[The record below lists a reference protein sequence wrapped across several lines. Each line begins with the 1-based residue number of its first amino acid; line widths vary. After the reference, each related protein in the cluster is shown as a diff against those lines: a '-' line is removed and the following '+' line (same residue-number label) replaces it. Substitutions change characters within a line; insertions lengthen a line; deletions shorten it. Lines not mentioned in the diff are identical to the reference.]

1 MSWDT
6 FLGGPFNIAEGG
18 LLLELVSRLTG
29 FKPKRVTIFSGDT
42 HVYENHLP
50 MVEEQLSRT
59 PLGPPQLD
67 INDRIPYFNT
77 ALTRFKDERGEE
89 LHDLDPLEFDKRAR
103 EHAVSVAIDWLSMVE
118 PTDFTLD
125 GYFHHPE
132 LKAPMAV

>member
-1 MSWDT
+1 ERPHMSWDT

-42 HVYENHLP
+42 HVFENHLP

-89 LHDLDPLEFDKRAR
+89 F
-103 EHAVSVAIDWLSMVE
+103 HAGWIFPSPRTEGTHGCLIKENIMVVIAS
-118 PTDFTLD
+118 
-125 GYFHHPE
+125 GV
-132 LKAPMAV
+132 KQGIK